1 MLKIIE
7 EDEVAKRKPYKFSY
21 EAMKKMTMRREER
34 EVKKIKIAT
43 SSFKINSLVDAM

>member
-1 MLKIIE
+1 MIKIVE

-21 EAMKKMTMRREER
+21 EAIKKMATKRQER

-43 SSFKINSLVDAM
+43 SVFKINSLVDAM